1 MNDLLASGFLAPGWG
16 WYVAIMTVLSL
27 LACLWVLRANSKK
40 VEGSAEGKMH
50 GQNEWDGL
58 REYDN
63 PLPKWWSNLFYITV
77 VFALGYLLL
86 YPGLIVTNGLLGWST
101 ASAYRD
107 EVKAVNAETDPIF
120 NAYAKQDVK
129 TVSMDNGALK
139 IGARLFQTYCVQC
152 HGTDMRGSKGFPNL
166 VDNDWLYPGT
176 PDGIKTTILEGRN
189 GVMPPFAA
197 VLKPDQITDAAQY
210 VLSLSGRSTAPDA
223 VVRGDATFKQ
233 LCVACHGADGK
244 GNVALGAPNLT
255 DSIWLYGGSLA
266 TVVETLNKGRQG
278 HMPAQKEIL
287 GEPQIHILAAY
298 VYAQAQEQSPSQPQT
313 NRKP

>member
-40 VEGSAEGKMH
+40 VEGSAEGNMH

-77 VFALGYLLL
+77 VFAFGYLLL

>member
-40 VEGSAEGKMH
+40 VEGAEAGKLH

-77 VFALGYLLL
+77 IFAFGYLLL

-176 PDGIKTTILEGRN
+176 PEGIKTTILEGRN

-210 VLSLSGRSTAPDA
+210 VLSLSGRSTVPEA

-244 GNVALGAPNLT
+244 GNLALGAPNLT
-255 DSIWLYGGSLA
+255 DTMWLYGGSLA

-278 HMPAQKEIL
+278 HMPAQKDIL

-298 VYAQAQEQSPSQPQT
+298 VYAQSQEQSPSQPQS

>member
-1 MNDLLASGFLAPGWG
+1 MNDLMASGFLAPGWG
-16 WYVAIMTVLSL
+16 WFVAVLTVLSL
-27 LACLWVLRANSKK
+27 LACLWMLRVNSTKK
-40 VEGSAEGKMH
+40 EQVGETKLH

-77 VFALGYLLL
+77 FFALGYLLL
-86 YPGLIVTNGLLGWST
+86 YPGLVITNGLLGWST
-101 ASAYRD
+101 SSLYSA
-107 EVKAVNAETDPIF
+107 EVKEAKAETDPIF
-120 NAYAKQDVK
+120 DAYSKQDVK
-129 TVSMDNGALK
+129 TVSLDKGALK
-139 IGARLFQTYCVQC
+139 IGASLFQTYCVQC

-189 GVMPPFAA
+189 GVMPAFAA

-210 VLSLSGRSTAPDA
+210 VLSLSGRSTVPAA
-223 VVRGDATFKQ
+223 VARGETTFKQ
-233 LCVACHGADGK
+233 ICVACHGPDGK

-255 DSIWLYGGSLA
+255 DDIWLYGGSLA
-266 TVVETLNKGRQG
+266 TIVETLNKGRQG
-278 HMPAQKEIL
+278 QMPAQKDTL
-287 GEPQIHILAAY
+287 GEARVHLLAAY
-298 VYAQAQEQSPSQPQT
+298 VYAQSQEQAQSQPQS

>member
-16 WYVAIMTVLSL
+16 WYVAILTVLSL
-27 LACLWVLRANSKK
+27 LACLWILRANSTKK
-40 VEGSAEGKMH
+40 ADTGEAKLH

-77 VFALGYLLL
+77 FFAFAYLLL

-101 ASAYRD
+101 ASLYRD
-107 EVKAVNAETDPIF
+107 EVKEVKAETDPIF
-120 NAYAKQDVK
+120 AAYSKQDVK
-129 TVSMDNGALK
+129 TVSVDNGALK
-139 IGARLFQTYCVQC
+139 IGGRLFQTYCVQC

-197 VLKPDQITDAAQY
+197 ALKPEQITDAAQY
-210 VLSLSGRSTAPDA
+210 VLSLSGRSTTPDA
-223 VVRGDATFKQ
+223 VSRGETTFKQ
-233 LCVACHGADGK
+233 LCVACHGPDGK

-255 DSIWLYGGSLA
+255 DNIWLYGGSLA
-266 TVVETLNKGRQG
+266 TIVETLTKGRQG
-278 HMPAQKEIL
+278 HMPAQKDIL
-287 GEPQIHILAAY
+287 GEAQVHLLAAY
-298 VYAQAQEQSPSQPQT
+298 VYAQSQEQAQSQPQS